1 MDWHGVKEPIAGMA
15 VMEKIK
21 NFFKTDE
28 SYREQLDK
36 YDKLDSMLAILYFV
50 LFMAAYYF
58 MGCIMREKG
67 IYLGLYCNAVLA
79 LVPIGIVL
87 LRKQKLSSL
96 GLTGGKIKQAVLF
109 SGVLGVLFLAI
120 GGILP
125 GVLAGA
131 ELNQLTV
138 ILYNIFYYFIII
150 GLVEEIAFRGFIQTR
165 IYGLIKNDIAAV
177 LVTAVMFALMH
188 IPFQM
193 AVYQMG
199 PGQYFMTVFLGNMPF
214 LILWHIVF
222 NFMQRKFNSIY
233 GNTVFHG
240 FMDLCTGLF

>member
-1 MDWHGVKEPIAGMA
+1 MA
-15 VMEKIK
+15 VLRKIK

-28 SYREQLDK
+28 RYREQLDE
-36 YDKLDSMLAILYFV
+36 YDKLDGLLAILYFV

-58 MGCIMREKG
+58 MGCMMQKSG
-67 IYLGLYCNAVLA
+67 IYLGLYCNIVLA
-79 LVPIGIVL
+79 LLSIGVVL

-109 SGVLGVLFLAI
+109 SGVLGVLFLAA

-131 ELNQLTV
+131 KFNQLTV

-177 LVTAVMFALMH
+177 LVTAVMFALIH

-193 AVYQMG
+193 AVHQMNF
-199 PGQYFMTVFLGNMPF
+199 GQYFMTVFIGNMPF
-214 LILWHIVF
+214 LLLWHIVF
-222 NFMQRKFNSIY
+222 NFMQRKFNSVY
-233 GNTVFHG
+233 GNTILHG
-240 FMDLCTGLF
+240 FMDLCSGLF